1 MEKFILVLD
10 QGTTNSRAMIF
21 DNTGHTVSFAQDQVH
36 PAYPHPGEVEQDPYE
51 LWSTQLTVAQRA
63 LTRARIPLSQIA
75 GIGITNQRET
85 TILWDKTTGQPLYNA
100 ISWQCRRT
108 ADLCTKLKESG
119 WASIIQHK
127 TGLIVDPYFSGT
139 KIQWILNHVT
149 GARDLAKKGHALFG
163 TVDTWLLWKLSG
175 GKLHLT
181 DYTNASRTM
190 LFNIQTLQWDPE
202 LLDLLQIPAS
212 LLPEVHASSDYYGTT
227 DSKVFGHAVPITGV
241 AGDQQAALFGQ
252 ACFYP
257 GMAKT
262 TYGTG
267 CFVLLNIGDRLSFS
281 SGLITTLAATSS
293 PKAEYVLEGS
303 IFNAGAAVQWLKDGL
318 QLIDHVDNCEQY
330 ATQVSSNAG
339 VYLVPAYSGLGAPHW
354 DPTARGLI
362 IGITRG
368 TTKQHIV
375 RATLE
380 AIAYQVADV
389 VRCMELNAKQSI
401 LELRVDGGASINN
414 FLMQFQADI
423 LGRPVIRPR
432 NSETTALGAAFLA
445 GLAADVW
452 ASHHDLESLWAPAH
466 YFAPQMISQV
476 RQRMLHQWTEA
487 VTRAKGWTLGEAQ
500 DS

>member
-1 MEKFILVLD
+1 MEKFILALD
-10 QGTTNSRAMIF
+10 QGTTNSRAIIF
-21 DNTGHTVSFAQDQVH
+21 DHTGRVVSIAQDPVH
-36 PAYPHPGEVEQDPYE
+36 PVYPNPGEVEQDPHE
-51 LWSTQLTVAQRA
+51 LWSTQLTVAQQA

-75 GIGITNQRET
+75 GIGLTNQRET
-85 TILWDKTTGQPLYNA
+85 TILWDKLTGQPLYNA

-108 ADLCTKLKESG
+108 ADLCAELKQSD
-119 WASIIQHK
+119 WAPIIQHK

-139 KIQWILNHVT
+139 KIQWILDHVP
-149 GARDLAKKGHALFG
+149 GARDRAKNGHALFG

-190 LFNIQTLQWDPE
+190 LFNIRTLQWDPE
-202 LLDLLQIPAS
+202 LLDLFQIPAS
-212 LLPEVHASSDYYGTT
+212 LLPEVHTSSDYYGET

-267 CFVLLNIGDRLSFS
+267 CFILLNIGDRLSPS
-281 SGLITTLAATSS
+281 SSQLITTLAATSS

-303 IFNAGAAVQWLKDGL
+303 IFNAGAAVQWLRDGL
-318 QLIDHVDNCEQY
+318 QLIDSVDTCEQY
-330 ATQVSSNAG
+330 ATQVSTNAG

-368 TTKQHIV
+368 TTKQHII

-380 AIAYQVADV
+380 AIVYQVADV
-389 VRCMELNAKQSI
+389 L
-401 LELRVDGGASINN
+401 
-414 FLMQFQADI
+414 
-423 LGRPVIRPR
+423 
-432 NSETTALGAAFLA
+432 
-445 GLAADVW
+445 
-452 ASHHDLESLWAPAH
+452 
-466 YFAPQMISQV
+466 
-476 RQRMLHQWTEA
+476 
-487 VTRAKGWTLGEAQ
+487 
-500 DS
+500 